1 MHIPMSKNSRCVSM
15 AGKGVLLKRVLIKP
29 LPLEISG
36 GAILSNR
43 ILGITSNAVAI
54 PPAPSA
60 TIASSMGGAIDFSKY
75 LRAASKHVQRRKDK
89 DENIKF
95 VF

>member
-15 AGKGVLLKRVLIKP
+15 SGKGVLLKRVLIKP
-29 LPLEISG
+29 LPLEVSG

-43 ILGITSNAVAI
+43 ILGISSNAIAM
-54 PPAPSA
+54 PPPSNTMA
-60 TIASSMGGAIDFSKY
+60 SMGAGLDFSKH
-75 LRAASKHVQRRKDK
+75 LKASSKHIQKRRDK